1 LISSADLSRRK
12 MTDPK
17 HLPTYT
23 NEEVA
28 SILTR
33 ALERQHDGGRIS
45 HDELLETA
53 REIGVTTLEIE
64 AAVTAEV
71 KARAERLVLEEAR
84 ARAVRRFAQHLA
96 AFVVTNA
103 ILAVVD
109 LKLTGGVFFYWIGLA
124 WGAALAVHGARALA
138 PIRELAA
145 TPKPAAA
152 TPTRIEVR
160 GGKMELRADN
170 DAANETRDQSSVRR
184 RASG

>member
-1 LISSADLSRRK
+1 
-12 MTDPK
+12 MPDPK
-17 HLPTYT
+17 NLPTYT

-33 ALERQHDGGRIS
+33 ALDRQHDGGRIS

-71 KARAERLVLEEAR
+71 KARAERLVLEEQR
-84 ARAVRRFAQHLA
+84 ARAIRRFAQHLA
-96 AFVVTNA
+96 LFVVANA
-103 ILAVVD
+103 LLAVID
-109 LKLTGGVFFYWIGLA
+109 LKLTGGVFFYWIGLV
-124 WGAALAVHGARALA
+124 WGAGLVVHGARALA

-145 TPKPAAA
+145 KPTPTP

-160 GGKMELRADN
+160 GGKMELRAGDGTG
-170 DAANETRDQSSVRR
+170 EPRDESTVRR
-184 RASG
+184 RANG